1 MLFFN
6 WKKSIFD
13 LLTIFLE
20 ITSFDKFEVVGS
32 FNPYSHSHAYILALL
47 LDEGVVKQQEKEND
61 HSVGD

>member
-1 MLFFN
+1 M
-6 WKKSIFD
+6 
-13 LLTIFLE
+13 LTIFLE